1 MDNNEEDQILDEEVV
16 EESKSCCQF
25 LIISKLVRDEEEDAD
40 LAFTK
45 NKLEVRLFRDPKVT
59 SMNLTGLCLVL

>member
-1 MDNNEEDQILDEEVV
+1 MENNEEEQILDEEVV

-25 LIISKLVRDEEEDAD
+25 LIISKIVRDEEEDSD

-45 NKLEVRLFRDPKVT
+45 NKLEVRLFRDPRVNA
-59 SMNLTGLCLVL
+59 MNLTGLCLVL